1 MITVISPAKTL
12 DFESPRPNIQYT
24 QPLFSKEANEL
35 GQVLKSLSSEDI
47 SKLMNISEALSKLN
61 YDRFQVL
68 NNDEEAVKEAI
79 FAFKG
84 DVYKGLNIEEFSPEH
99 IHFAQENLRILSG
112 LYGVLRPLDLIKEH
126 RLEMGTKL
134 KINSLNRLYE
144 YWEDKLSLHIE
155 ELVLQSTGDKV
166 LINLASEE
174 YSKALKLKELSKR
187 IRVINVVFKEN
198 KNNEYKI
205 IGIYAKKARGL
216 MTSYIMRNE
225 ICEANKIKT
234 FSTEGYKFSQAMSDE
249 NNMVFIR

>member
-24 QPLFSKEANEL
+24 HPLFSKETNEL
-35 GQVLKSLSSEDI
+35 GQVLKSLSSDDI

-68 NNDEEAVKEAI
+68 NNDEERVKEAI

-99 IHFAQENLRILSG
+99 ISFAQENLRILSG
-112 LYGVLRPLDLIKEH
+112 LYGVLRPLDIIKEH

-134 KINSLNRLYE
+134 KFNSLNNLYD

-166 LINLASEE
+166 LINLASDE
-174 YSKALKLKELSKR
+174 YSKALKLKKLSKK
-187 IRVINVVFKEN
+187 IRVINVIFKEN

-205 IGIYAKKARGL
+205 IGLYAKKARGL

-234 FSTEGYKFSQAMSDE
+234 FSTEGYKFSQTMSDE
-249 NNMVFIR
+249 NNIVFIR